1 MTHTFDLLSEKIIQ
15 IEDFVNKHK
24 ASTELHFENQ
34 IIQLQKDLNSKA
46 EKKNTLQNLDI
57 LNEALANLSKEMIM
71 KANIQEMLAFIE
83 KKSSKEEVMIEI
95 S

>member
-46 EKKNTLQNLDI
+46 EKKNTL
-57 LNEALANLSKEMIM
+57 
-71 KANIQEMLAFIE
+71 
-83 KKSSKEEVMIEI
+83 
-95 S
+95 